1 VNAVRAQ
8 IYRSD
13 GVVTGH
19 SSGRRFVAP
28 VSRPGRSGRGHT
40 HGPRWRTGYQ
50 IAWKRPLLPPP
61 SGVPQG
67 VNTMSY
73 EFTRDQNELIGGL
86 AGKMRLVGLVAVII
100 GLLNFVAALIL
111 LVFVFQDKLPSNLA
125 EKIPDDVKKELAPNT
140 YMWMVAV
147 QQALAGLIFLM
158 VGIWTRSAAASFQN
172 VVATAGKDVSHL
184 MNALGSLRKMYSL
197 IYTLILAII
206 LAMLL
211 AVGLQLYLRYG
222 T

>member
-1 VNAVRAQ
+1 MA
-8 IYRSD
+8 D
-13 GVVTGH
+13 GPPD
-19 SSGRRFVAP
+19 RLDAP
-28 VSRPGRSGRGHT
+28 AFAATLRC
-40 HGPRWRTGYQ
+40 
-50 IAWKRPLLPPP
+50 APL
-61 SGVPQG
+61 G

-73 EFTRDQNELIGGL
+73 EFNRDQNELIGRL

-100 GLLNFVAALIL
+100 GLLNFIAALLL

-125 EKIPDDVKKELAPNT
+125 ERIPDDVKKELAPNT

-147 QQALAGLIFLM
+147 QQALAGLILLM

-184 MNALGSLRKMYSL
+184 MNALGSLHKMYSL
-197 IYTLILAII
+197 IYTLILATI